1 VTQDHVSPISGDS
14 SDSLFETTMRGY
26 SKRQVDE
33 YLVWLRAELSSAQE
47 DSRAAREQSDEN
59 ARDMQRLRDDLTK
72 ARAEVSSAARP
83 QHEEVSERLA
93 QILRLA
99 DEEADQ
105 KRARAAEEADGTLEA
120 ARDQSAKVLEAA
132 RSAAEGIISAARE
145 RAEKEAAAA
154 KAEAEALLASAASS
168 SQATIEDAEQRAARV
183 LADADRRTGQITSL
197 QDERLAALR
206 EVHTDTLRRLEVV
219 RGALEKVLTAEIEA
233 GPPDGAID
241 AAPLP
246 AAGQGLR
253 AVDIDLPPVTPAPV
267 AAPVA
272 AVGAVGA
279 VGAVEVEAFEPEPDA
294 GHPVVAET
302 TEGNAEDA
310 EQTGGIDLAAIAE
323 HAGQPE
329 GEADESALATGMIG
343 RDAITQAAGLGDQGL
358 EAGQLAEGAVEESS
372 EGLGV
377 GRR

>member
-26 SKRQVDE
+26 NKRQVDE
-33 YLVWLRAELSSAQE
+33 YLLWLRAELSSAQE

-72 ARAEVSSAARP
+72 TRAEVSSAARP

-246 AAGQGLR
+246 AAGEGLR

-272 AVGAVGA
+272 A

>member
-26 SKRQVDE
+26 NKRQVDE
-33 YLVWLRAELSSAQE
+33 YIVWLRAELSSAQE
-47 DSRAAREQSDEN
+47 DARAAREQSDET
-59 ARDMQRLRDDLTK
+59 ARDVQRMRDELSQ
-72 ARAEVSSAARP
+72 ARAEASSAVRP

-105 KRARAAEEADGTLEA
+105 KRARAVEEADSTLEA

-132 RSAAEGIISAARE
+132 RSAAEGIISAARA

-168 SQATIEDAEQRAARV
+168 SQATIDDAEQRAARV
-183 LADADRRTGQITSL
+183 LADADQRTGQITSL

-233 GPPDGAID
+233 GPPDSAVD

-246 AAGQGLR
+246 AAGTALR
-253 AVDIDLPPVTPAPV
+253 AVDIDLPPVAPATLATPMALAVDPEPV
-267 AAPVA
+267 DPI
-272 AVGAVGA
+272 
-279 VGAVEVEAFEPEPDA
+279 GAVESVEALPMVE
-294 GHPVVAET
+294 ET
-302 TEGNAEDA
+302 GDGSAEDA

-323 HAGQPE
+323 YAEQSE
-329 GEADESALATGMIG
+329 SRMAEADDESALATGMIS
-343 RDAITQAAGLGDQGL
+343 RDAIAHAAGLGEQGL
-358 EAGQLAEGAVEESS
+358 EAGQLAEGATEDSS